1 MNLIKKRSF
10 LTVFFGFAL
19 FFLPV
24 HAQQGWESS
33 ALTSAE
39 YYFASKAFGPAAQ
52 YYQIQPYYPSLSRG
66 HDAANFY
73 TLASALRLNTA
84 GAEKMLTAYMVDHPT
99 SYLTETAFFDAA
111 NFYFNQGRYSYAL
124 KWYSK
129 ISEREVARVQ
139 RPEYNFNKGYS
150 YFVSKRYKNA
160 KPLFEKVKDL
170 TAYQSDANYYLGYIA
185 YQLEDFEEANRNF
198 DKLNK
203 SSDDNTVGYF
213 QADMNFKL
221 GRFEQAIL
229 LAKPSLKGADVK
241 ETSELSKI
249 IGESYFNLKDYR
261 SALPF
266 LIAYKGKRGKWNN
279 TDYYQLG
286 YTHYRVKEYD
296 NAIAQFNKIINGK
309 NAVAQNAY
317 YHLADSYLQTDQ
329 KTAALNAFKR
339 AAEMKFDPIIAEDA
353 LLNYARLSYEIGNS
367 YESPSAVLQ
376 RFVETYP
383 KNKAVNEI
391 EELLLDSYVNSQNF
405 DAALVLLDKFSSSDF
420 DEAKQIV
427 SYLKASSLY
436 KSGQFASGIEYYTA
450 AIKAYKNPLI
460 IANATY
466 WQAQA
471 NYELKEYA
479 LALELFQELKRLPKL
494 SSLPFA
500 KEIDYH
506 RGYCF
511 FQLKNYPEAI
521 NAFEDFLKQA
531 QTVKYERD
539 ARLRLGDSHF
549 VLKAYWPAM
558 DQYEKVRT
566 LAPQRAGY
574 AMYQQAISYGFVN
587 RLAQKIALL
596 KELITQFPTSSLVD
610 DCQFELALS
619 YTKKGDDQAAIAAY
633 EIIINQTKGSPY
645 RSKALL
651 NKGLIQ
657 YNKGETAMAESTLK
671 SLVQTYP
678 DEALAQQALQT
689 VKEIAIEENTVAA
702 FSAWLKEIEIASL
715 PDLQLEKAAFDAVE
729 RLLND
734 GKKKALKKALES
746 YLEEYSSGGNSL
758 RASFLFAE
766 IAFEEE
772 DWGEASVYY
781 DKVIQAPLNEYSE
794 QALVRMTQALVQL
807 EQKEKA
813 LPFWEKLVEIAQFE
827 ENKRY
832 AQFNLMQ
839 YAFEAKNMELATR
852 YAEEILTLTKL
863 EERVKW
869 DAYYILAKA
878 SQERKDLPKAA
889 AAFKQLEKA
898 PQGERAVEAL
908 YFDALQKY
916 NKLQFADS
924 NKVIENIAQNYGGYP
939 RWGAKSL
946 LLMSKNF
953 YQLDDAFQA
962 TYILESIIEN
972 FNQFPEIV
980 KEAKKDIENIKMVEA
995 KNNASISIE
1004 NSSNE

>member
-1 MNLIKKRSF
+1 MNLIKKRGF
-10 LTVFFGFAL
+10 LFPFFGFAFSL
-19 FFLPV
+19 LTV
-24 HAQQGWESS
+24 QAQQGWEAN

-39 YYFASKAFGPAAQ
+39 YYFASKAFGFAAQ
-52 YYQIQPYYPSLSRG
+52 YYQIQPYYPSLSAG

-111 NFYFNQGRYSYAL
+111 NFYFNQGRYSYSL
-124 KWYSK
+124 KWFSK
-129 ISEREVARVQ
+129 IGEREVAKVQ
-139 RPEYNFNKGYS
+139 RPEYNFKKGYG

-170 TAYQSDANYYLGYIA
+170 PAYQSDANYYLGYIA

-221 GRFEQAIL
+221 GRFEKAIL
-229 LAKPSLKGADVK
+229 LAKPSLKGADEK

-266 LIAYKGKRGKWNN
+266 LIAYQGKRGKWNN

-339 AAEMKFDPIIAEDA
+339 AAEMQFDPIIAEDA

-383 KNKAVNEI
+383 KNKAVNEV

-420 DEAKQIV
+420 DQAKQIV
-427 SYLKASSLY
+427 SYLKACSLY
-436 KSGQFASGIEYYTA
+436 KSGQFASAIEYFTA
-450 AIKAYKNPLI
+450 AIKAFKNPLI

-471 NYELKEYA
+471 NYELREYA
-479 LALELFQELKRLPKL
+479 LASELFQEAKRLPKF

-506 RGYCF
+506 TGYCY
-511 FQLKNYPEAI
+511 FQLKNYPAAI
-521 NAFEDFLKQA
+521 SAFQDFLKQA

-549 VLKAYWPAM
+549 ILKAYWPAM

-566 LAPQRAGY
+566 LALQRAGY
-574 AMYQQAISYGFVN
+574 AMYQQAMSYGFVD
-587 RLAQKIALL
+587 RLAQKITLL
-596 KELITQFPTSSLVD
+596 VELIAQFPQSSLVD
-610 DCQFELALS
+610 DAQYELALS
-619 YTKKGDDQAAIAAY
+619 YTKKGDNEAAIATY
-633 EIIINQTKGSPY
+633 DIIINQTKGSPY

-657 YNKGETAMAESTLK
+657 YNNGDTLLAESTLK
-671 SLVQTYP
+671 NLVQTYP
-678 DEALAQQALQT
+678 NEALAQQALQT

-715 PDLQLEKAAFDAVE
+715 PDLQLGKAAFDAIE
-729 RLLND
+729 RLLNN
-734 GKKKALKKALES
+734 GKKKALKRALEN
-746 YLEEYSSGGNSL
+746 YLEEYRSGGNIL
-758 RASFLFAE
+758 RASFLLAE

-772 DWGEASVYY
+772 EWGEASVHY

-794 QALVRMTQALVQL
+794 QTLVRMTQSLVQL

-839 YAFEAKNMELATR
+839 YAFNNKNLELATR
-852 YAEEILTLTKL
+852 YAEEILTLSNL
-863 EERVKW
+863 EEQVKW

-878 SQERKDLPKAA
+878 SQAKKNFPKAA

-908 YFDALQKY
+908 YFNAMQKY
-916 NKLQFADS
+916 NDLQFADS

-972 FNQFPEIV
+972 FNQFPEII

-995 KNNASISIE
+995 KNNASISVE